1 MENQKAQFQ
10 NKTPFIHLTQVKTTE
25 EKKQIRYSDQDLK
38 EFKELILTKLD
49 NSKLEYEELREI
61 LSHKTNNG
69 TDDTSPS
76 YNLAEDVNDAIN
88 KEQVSNHA
96 LRLQKYIEH
105 LQNAL
110 IRIENKTYGICS
122 RTGEL
127 IAKERL
133 RSVPHSTLSINA
145 KLGSNNR

>member
-10 NKTPFIHLTQVKTTE
+10 NETPLIHLTQVKSND
-25 EKKQIRYSDQDLK
+25 EKKQIRYSDEDLK
-38 EFKELILTKLD
+38 EFKELILLKLE
-49 NSKLEYEELREI
+49 NSKLEYEALREI

-76 YNLAEDVNDAIN
+76 YNVAEDVNDAIH
-88 KEQVSNHA
+88 KEEVSNHA
-96 LRLQKYIEH
+96 LRLQKYVEH

-127 IAKERL
+127 ISKERL

-145 KLGSNNR
+145 KLGENNR

>member
-1 MENQKAQFQ
+1 MENQKVQFQ
-10 NKTPFIHLTQVKTTE
+10 NETPLFHLTQVKSND
-25 EKKQIRYSDQDLK
+25 EKKQIRYSDEDLK
-38 EFKELILTKLD
+38 EFKELILLKLE
-49 NSKLEYEELREI
+49 NSKLEYEALREI

-76 YNLAEDVNDAIN
+76 YNVAEDVNDAIY
-88 KEQVSNHA
+88 KEEVSNHA
-96 LRLQKYIEH
+96 LRLQKYVEH

-127 IAKERL
+127 ISKERL

-145 KLGSNNR
+145 KLGENNR

>member
-1 MENQKAQFQ
+1 MENQKTQFQ
-10 NKTPFIHLTQVKTTE
+10 NETPLSHLTQVRSND
-25 EKKQIRYSDQDLK
+25 EKKQIRYSDKDLK
-38 EFKELILTKLD
+38 EFKELILIKLD
-49 NSKLEYEELREI
+49 NSKLEYEALREI

-76 YNLAEDVNDAIN
+76 YNVAEDVNDAIY
-88 KEQVSNHA
+88 KEEVSNHA

-110 IRIENKTYGICS
+110 IRIENKTYGICNL
-122 RTGEL
+122 TGEL

-145 KLGSNNR
+145 KLGSDNR